1 MTPMELLAKEAHPGT
16 RETVAVSRGIEITLV
31 YGDDEKSPELNFP
44 ASGGRNPR
52 ACGRSLLELVPMSMR
67 GEKMG
72 RGLWEVGGRILHTRY
87 ENVMIF
93 EREERP
99 NYERSSVWVHLRAPH
114 QSSSTS

>member
-1 MTPMELLAKEAHPGT
+1 
-16 RETVAVSRGIEITLV
+16 
-31 YGDDEKSPELNFP
+31 
-44 ASGGRNPR
+44 
-52 ACGRSLLELVPMSMR
+52 
-67 GEKMG
+67 MG

-99 NYERSSVWVHLRAPH
+99 NNERSSVWVHLRAPH